1 MSIFYYMKCQNP
13 ISLSA
18 NEVCVSN
25 TKRYL
30 FYKW

>member
-1 MSIFYYMKCQNP
+1 MKCQNP

-18 NEVCVSN
+18 NEVCVL
-25 TKRYL
+25 TQKRYL